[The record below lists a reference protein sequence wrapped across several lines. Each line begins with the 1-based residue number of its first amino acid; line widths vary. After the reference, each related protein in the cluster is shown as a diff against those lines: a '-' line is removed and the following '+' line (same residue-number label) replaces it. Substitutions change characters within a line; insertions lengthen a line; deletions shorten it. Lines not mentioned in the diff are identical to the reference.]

1 MEFKFITHTSLKK
14 SSYNFSMHLTTLT
27 SLKGFVGSLPGL
39 NFTSFQELKIKIK
52 KILPPLSL
60 SLSNT
65 TNNIILEGDYSNL
78 KYRGH
83 IANDPIV

>member
-27 SLKGFVGSLPGL
+27 SLKGFVGSLPGF
-39 NFTSFQELKIKIK
+39 NFTSFQELKIQIN

-60 SLSNT
+60 SLFLQYNQ
-65 TNNIILEGDYSNL
+65 
-78 KYRGH
+78 
-83 IANDPIV
+83 